1 MTLIHHRGA
10 MKLIHR
16 KYVMDHLLVLRSELV
31 AVLRPPKKSRSMS
44 RLKGSPCFLVNCD
57 PVHSFENKTKMQQS
71 KNLASDQCLRSGMTT
86 IKPIESET
94 GRTGT
99 GKVAVPRPLE
109 LQINME

>member
-1 MTLIHHRGA
+1 MTPE
-10 MKLIHR
+10 KLIHR
-16 KYVMDHLLVLRSELV
+16 EYVMDQ
-31 AVLRPPKKSRSMS
+31 
-44 RLKGSPCFLVNCD
+44 PCFLVNCD

>member
-16 KYVMDHLLVLRSELV
+16 KYVMDQ
-31 AVLRPPKKSRSMS
+31 
-44 RLKGSPCFLVNCD
+44 PCFWSCDLVTG
-57 PVHSFENKTKMQQS
+57 EKETKTKQS

-99 GKVAVPRPLE
+99 EKVAVPRPLE
-109 LQINME
+109 MQINME